1 MEFETGAPNLTTAFD
16 DNVSFF
22 VISSNLTIHL
32 SLFLAVC
39 GATCFV
45 CNFRNPCTI
54 SAPKHRKKTEKVF
67 DIYRPKI
74 LLTHT
79 TKNICCLKWRP
90 SRWLNVIYLKQIS
103 MYEYVYFRWKSTIF
117 RERREIETTRKIIMT
132 LIRSGNVL
140 QSDWR
145 SGRVLFRLQGLSK
158 PGNPSQE

>member
-1 MEFETGAPNLTTAFD
+1 MDSSTIHGTIIVPWQRICRANYSCTPRMEFETGAPNLTTAFD

-39 GATCFV
+39 GVTCFV

-54 SAPKHRKKTEKVF
+54 SAPKRRKKRKRCS
-67 DIYRPKI
+67 IYLYRRKI

-117 RERREIETTRKIIMT
+117 RERRETETTRK
-132 LIRSGNVL
+132 
-140 QSDWR
+140 
-145 SGRVLFRLQGLSK
+145 K
-158 PGNPSQE
+158 